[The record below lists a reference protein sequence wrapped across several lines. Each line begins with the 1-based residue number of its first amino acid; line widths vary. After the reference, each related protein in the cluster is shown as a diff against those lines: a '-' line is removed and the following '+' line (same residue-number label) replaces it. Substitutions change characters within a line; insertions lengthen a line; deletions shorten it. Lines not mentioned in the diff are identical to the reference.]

1 MSIIAAHNLNALCI
15 NRNLSINNSRMATSL
30 RNISTGYKINTG
42 ADDPSGLVISEQLR
56 AQATGIER
64 AIQNTQ
70 ETNNMLG
77 IAEGAL
83 SEVSNIL
90 NKMRQLAIHSANSGV
105 TSEEQIAADQA
116 ELDSSIQTID
126 RIARTTKFS
135 DQFLLNGNKAIGFDT
150 YTQIN
155 STQNNKLLDMD
166 MSEITQVPA
175 NGSGLRVNFDGT
187 DSSGDA
193 AMANQAR
200 KAYFEVDG
208 DDSRLDVANN
218 AFTKD
223 QFFTLSGNKGSRML
237 SFAKGTS
244 FGDAVDTINSIS
256 DSTGAEASLIFSKN
270 QSVDMIAYST
280 NANVVNS
287 GLQTDLGGGVIPT
300 FSSANVIQGGSASAN
315 INSADV
321 TERFDIIVNQDAAG
335 QLTLEM
341 IDDDGRSAG
350 SQVVNLN
357 AQTVTGDYVQTI
369 GAIDLGGGTF
379 IPSFDIAYTYDSTG
393 SAYNTITNTTLFHC
407 DDDGLNVASNGA
419 TFTNSSGN
427 PQNIVDGGLPA
438 TMTIGN
444 GDRVGNSFSVRY
456 DSASNGAVVFNVRDN
471 SGQINTNIN
480 VNLAGDIDPT
490 LGISDANV
498 TLNFGSG
505 SASQISFTYNFESDP
520 DNSNPTEN
528 TPAQNVIS
536 VNGHTNAT
544 SILGATTTGPNSSTV
559 TAPYQAV
566 DATQNHDIR
575 LNIYDVVN
583 GETPLQVTS
592 EAGSSPDEVVFVVTG
607 SSSGELLRQSVS
619 LAALATCGT
628 GSQAISLQTPNGTS
642 IDFDYF
648 YENNPHSGL
657 YDKPLGSLFTFS
669 ADPVDKDPVF
679 DGLSSTAIAAG
690 ASLAFNLDPSD
701 PDHLSNLEYGRNTDG
716 QGRLFVKVIEHNT
729 SSHQIKF
736 ELYKDEN
743 MNEATLVGSGSGLA
757 DGSDIRINAA
767 NSSNLT
773 GTMSFDDAGGVVN
786 LMDELSDKQTY
797 LGVGGIWGTNG
808 VSYSGGFALNASQS
822 GVYDEGSTILSGID
836 LGKNTDNSG
845 KLYIKTVQD
854 GANSGQVFVYKD
866 KAMREQDLVAM
877 SETSQDLTADKSVIV
892 NEVNGSGLGLI
903 LTTGTVD
910 WDGANGTNHTAE
922 LSFDN
927 LGIRVSASDY
937 GSDQFLSI
945 DQNEGQIWEYYS
957 PGDTDNSRVVTAT
970 EGGVRLTGADAVVT
984 INGAEKRCDGL
995 SLDLATLDFA
1005 GHLKF
1010 AAGKVGSTTL
1020 AQVGYD
1026 VGSVF
1031 TNASF
1036 LEDTSDG
1043 WTDSNHDGKRD
1054 PDEIDSFKAGANLT
1068 TAGHNTMQYFEF
1080 DGGMQ
1085 VQLGEGASSNN
1096 RTILGLSSIT
1106 AIDLGKI
1113 RLGDDD
1119 DMFCLNDLL
1128 GGGSLSLREDPV
1140 KALDVIDAA
1149 IDDVSNMRASIGAW
1163 QSNLLQTNIN
1173 SLNVALENI
1182 QKTESYLR
1190 DADIAKESTEF
1201 AKNQILVQ
1209 VGTSML
1215 AQANKMNQNNV
1226 LSLIGG

>member
-1 MSIIAAHNLNALCI
+1 MPMIVANNLNALCI
-15 NRNLSINNSRMATSL
+15 NRNLAINNGNIATSL
-30 RNISTGYKINTG
+30 RNLSTGYKINIG
-42 ADDPSGLVISEQLR
+42 ADAPAGIVISEQLR
-56 AQATGIER
+56 AQTAGLER
-64 AIQNTQ
+64 AVQNTQ
-70 ETNNMLG
+70 EANNMLG

-90 NKMRQLAIHSANSGV
+90 KKMRQLAIHSANNGV
-105 TSEEQIAADQA
+105 TSAEQIAADQA

-135 DQFLLNGNKAIGFDT
+135 DQFLLNGNKSIAIDT
-150 YTQIN
+150 HTEIN
-155 STQNNKLLDMD
+155 GTQNNQLLDMQ
-166 MSEITQVPA
+166 MSEMSQVPA
-175 NGSGLRVNFDGT
+175 NGSGVSVSFDGL
-187 DSSGDA
+187 DADGDA
-193 AMANQAR
+193 SMENQAR

-223 QFFTLSGNKGSRML
+223 QFFTLTGNNGSRLM

-244 FGDAVDTINSIS
+244 FGEAVETINSIS
-256 DSTGAEASLIFSKN
+256 DSTGVDASLIFSSD

-300 FSSANVIQGGSASAN
+300 FSTANVIQGGSASAN

-350 SQVVNLN
+350 SQILNLN

-393 SAYNTITNTTLFHC
+393 SAYNTLTNTTIFHC

-419 TFTNSSGN
+419 TFTNSLGN
-427 PQNIVDGGLPA
+427 PQNVINGGLPA
-438 TMTIGN
+438 TMSIGN
-444 GDRVGNSFSVRY
+444 GDRVGNSFTVRS
-456 DSASNGAVVFNVRDN
+456 DIASNGNVTFNVRDN
-471 SGQINTNIN
+471 SGQINTNIG
-480 VNLAGDIDPT
+480 VNLAGDIEPT

-505 SASQISFTYNFESDP
+505 SASQISFAYNFESDP
-520 DNSNPTEN
+520 DNPNPTEN
-528 TPAQNVIS
+528 TAAQNILA

-544 SILGATTTGPNSSTV
+544 AIFGASTTGPNSSTV

-566 DATQNHDIR
+566 DATQNHDIK

-592 EAGSSPDEVVFVVTG
+592 EAGGSPDEIVFVVTG
-607 SSSGELLRQSVS
+607 SSSGELVRQSVS

-657 YDKPLGSLFTFS
+657 YDKPLGNLFTFS
-669 ADPVDKDPVF
+669 ADPVSKDPVF
-679 DGLSSTAIAAG
+679 EGLSSTALAAG

-701 PDHLSNLEYGRNTDG
+701 PNHLSNLEYGRNTDG
-716 QGRLFVKVIEHNT
+716 QGRLFIKVTDHNT
-729 SSHQIKF
+729 TSHQIKF

-743 MNEATLVGSGSGLA
+743 MNEATFVGSGSGLA
-757 DGSDIRINAA
+757 DGSDIRILAA
-767 NSSNLT
+767 NSSNLA
-773 GTMSFDDAGGVVN
+773 GTVSFDDAGGTVN
-786 LMDELSDKQTY
+786 LREELADKQTY

-808 VSYSGGFALNASQS
+808 VSYNGGFALNASQS
-822 GVYDEGSTILSGID
+822 GEYDKGKTILSGVD
-836 LGKNTDNSG
+836 LGKNTDSSG

-877 SETSQDLTADKSVIV
+877 SETSQDLSADKSLIV

-903 LTTGTVD
+903 LTTGTAD
-910 WDGANGTNHTAE
+910 WDGKIGTQHNAE
-922 LSFDN
+922 LSFEN
-927 LGIRVSASDY
+927 LGIRVSAKEY
-937 GSDQFLSI
+937 GSKQYLSI
-945 DQNEGQIWEYYS
+945 NQEEGQIWKYYS
-957 PGDTDNSRVVTAT
+957 TGDSSQSQVVTDQ
-970 EGGVRLTGADAVVT
+970 EGAVRITGADATVS
-984 INGAEKRCDGL
+984 INGESKKCDGL
-995 SLDLATLDFA
+995 SLNLSTLELA
-1005 GHLKF
+1005 GHLEF
-1010 AAGKVGSTTL
+1010 NAGKVGSTTI

-1031 TNASF
+1031 NNAAF
-1036 LEDTSDG
+1036 LEDTADG
-1043 WTDSNHDGKRD
+1043 WTDTNHDGKRD
-1054 PDEIDSFKAGANLT
+1054 PDEIDDFKAGANLT
-1068 TAGHNTMQYFEF
+1068 NAGHFTTQKLDFH
-1080 DGGMQ
+1080 GGMQ
-1085 VQLGEGASSNN
+1085 IQLGEGASSSN
-1096 RTILGLSSIT
+1096 RVMLGLNSIT
-1106 AIDLGKI
+1106 AVDLGKI
-1113 RLGDDD
+1113 RTGDDGEIIS
-1119 DMFCLNDLL
+1119 LNDLL
-1128 GGGSLSLREDPV
+1128 GGGVVSLQEDPV
-1140 KALDVIDAA
+1140 EALMVIDAA
-1149 IDDVSNMRASIGAW
+1149 INDISNTRASIGAW
-1163 QSNLLQTNIN
+1163 QSNLLETNVN
-1173 SLNVALENI
+1173 SLTVAIENI
-1182 QKTESYLR
+1182 KKTESYIR
-1190 DADIAKESTEF
+1190 DADMAKESTNF
-1201 AKNQILVQ
+1201 SKNQIMLQ
-1209 VGTSML
+1209 ASTSML
-1215 AQANKMNQNNV
+1215 AQANKLNQNV
-1226 LSLIGG
+1226 LSLIG